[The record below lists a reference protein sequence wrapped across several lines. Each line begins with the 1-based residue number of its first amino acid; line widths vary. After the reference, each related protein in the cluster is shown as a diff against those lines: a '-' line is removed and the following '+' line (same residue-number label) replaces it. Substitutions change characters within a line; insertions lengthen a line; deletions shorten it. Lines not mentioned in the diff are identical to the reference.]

1 MQHLPW
7 ILLITGFA
15 TGFLAT
21 WMGLLLVN
29 IRPSLFKLVMVASF
43 YSLVNVIIRSFP
55 IPFGGHFI
63 ILLAVLYI
71 MIMVSWR
78 LGLFQALIPT
88 FFGMLIL
95 MLCESL
101 CISLVIRAT
110 KLDIS
115 NLMQGWNI
123 LWAFIPEV
131 GLVTLFI
138 CIINRLNLHVFDFT
152 NINPYYL
159 SNSNNN
165 RIDTISVMTGIMLV
179 LLILQFLLN
188 LNVLYVYPSHFIK
201 SISLEDA
208 GILSSILMIAIF
220 FIMVLVI
227 NQLLVLSGKEN
238 EYLVQLAYLSTVD
251 ELFTAIRA
259 EGHDRINH
267 LQTLYGF
274 IQLGNLDETR
284 KYLEELMGD
293 IIISQH
299 HVVQANPG
307 LSALFYIKSG
317 IATSQ
322 GIQLVFEIKSDA
334 AHIALPA
341 YELNRIVGNLINNA
355 FDAVAK
361 LERGNRWVGVSVYEQ
376 EGNYI
381 FKVSNCGNIDQ
392 QTAQN
397 IFSRGYTTK
406 QGSHSG
412 MGLYI
417 VVQLVQKYEGKIRL
431 ERKNGVLEFIVTLP
445 KAKSG
450 REIDALPGAKNSPKT
465 YGGFKTSS

>member
-15 TGFLAT
+15 AGFLAT

-29 IRPSLFKLVMVASF
+29 IRPNIFKLIMVAFF
-43 YSLVNVIIRSFP
+43 YSILNVIVRSIP
-55 IPFGGHFI
+55 IPFGGHLI
-63 ILLAVLYI
+63 ILLAALYI
-71 MIMVSWR
+71 MIMMGWR
-78 LGLFQALIPT
+78 LGLFKALIPT
-88 FFGMLIL
+88 IIGMLVLIL
-95 MLCESL
+95 SESL
-101 CISLVIRAT
+101 CVSIVIR
-110 KLDIS
+110 IS
-115 NLMQGWNI
+115 NLTILDLMQKYF
-123 LWAFIPEV
+123 LWVFIPQIM
-131 GLVTLFI
+131 LVLAVI
-138 CIINRLNLHVFDFT
+138 KIIERFNLHVFDFY
-152 NINPYYL
+152 NYNL
-159 SNSNNN
+159 RDSSNAAGYNS
-165 RIDTISVMTGIMLV
+165 ITMFTGLV
-179 LLILQFLLN
+179 LLLLILQMMLN
-188 LNVLYVYPSHFIK
+188 LSIVYACPSHFFK

-208 GILSSILMIAIF
+208 GVISTILMITIF
-220 FIMVLVI
+220 VTMVLII
-227 NQLLVLSGKEN
+227 NQLLVMSAKEN

-274 IQLGNLDETR
+274 IQLGNLNETR

-299 HVVQANPG
+299 HMVQGNPG

-322 GIQLVFEIKSDA
+322 GIQLSFKIESDVS
-334 AHIALPA
+334 HIAVPS

-355 FDAVAK
+355 FDAVAD
-361 LERGNRWVGVSVYEQ
+361 LERENQWVSVSVYEQ

-381 FKVSNCGNIDQ
+381 FKVSNYGNIDQ
-392 QTAQN
+392 QNASK
-397 IFSRGYTTK
+397 IFSSGHTTK

-417 VVQLVQKYEGKIRL
+417 IAQLLQKYEGKIML
-431 ERKNGVLEFIVTLP
+431 ESKENVVEFMFSLP
-445 KAKSG
+445 KAKPG
-450 REIDALPGAKNSPKT
+450 REIDALSGSKDSPKT
-465 YGGFKTSS
+465 DSEFKASG